1 MNVELVLQNLQTRF
15 PGQLVLY
22 VKDIA
27 VLLGKSEKALANLI
41 SRGSLPFQVKLIGN
55 LRCVDVYQIA
65 QFLATDI
72 DPVEVA
78 EVLKPL
84 PKKNVPPSLPAKKA
98 EVIKARAPTG
108 IALQILQMRHDNA
121 MALSRFAK
129 GLGDPLAQQFML
141 DVAERI
147 AFAPGAPVAN
157 FVVSSSSREFSGA
170 MCEARSERNWY
181 LDSLHEV
188 EALVGRCRA
197 QASETTS
204 MRLTVKR
211 GRYVLFHAVS
221 LNGIWAIKVNLAKF
235 NFRP

>member
-27 VLLGKSEKALANLI
+27 VILGKSEKALANLI
-41 SRGSLPFQVKLIGN
+41 SLGSLPFQVKLVGN

-65 QFLATDI
+65 QFLSTDI
-72 DPVEVA
+72 DQVELA

-84 PKKNVPPSLPAKKA
+84 PLKNVSTSLPSKKA
-98 EVIKARAPTG
+98 KVIKAPAPTG
-108 IALQILQMRHDNA
+108 IALQIMQMRHDHA

-129 GLGDPLAQQFML
+129 CLSDPLAQQFMQ

-147 AFAPGAPVAN
+147 AFAPGLPVVN
-157 FVVSSSSREFSGA
+157 FVVTSTCIEFAGA
-170 MCEARSERNWY
+170 SCEVRSERNWY
-181 LDSLHEV
+181 LDSLNEA

-197 QASETTS
+197 QANEAAAV
-204 MRLTVKR
+204 RLIVKR
-211 GRYVLFHAVS
+211 GRYVLFHAVLLS
-221 LNGIWAIKVNLAKF
+221 GIWAIKVNAAKF
-235 NFRP
+235 NFNP